1 MRRRSGVLVHVALLF
16 ALAVALFPSNA
27 IAAQGAPP
35 KGKAPKAAKTDSAK
49 KSKKATTDTTPKV
62 AKLPNSPLFRSQSL
76 MEVTFTTNIKAIRK
90 DKGDKAPWHAAT
102 LSYSDTSSQSGT
114 RVVPVR
120 ARTRGIWRLKNC
132 DFPPIRLNFV
142 NKAAKG
148 SVFHDLDEPKLVGY
162 CKGMSNYEQYIL
174 QEFQLYRIYR
184 LLTPVSHQVRL
195 LRMTYVDS
203 ATAKVEA
210 TKYAF
215 IVEDPAHVAAAVN
228 GKIMKVLGAT
238 SDDLDGEQAT
248 LAYLFQYMIGNTD
261 FSFGGLHNAELV
273 ALPTGTNMPI
283 AYDFDFAGAID
294 ASYAT
299 PDTSLRITRVRDRQ
313 YRGFCQQNPL
323 VPKVLQHFR
332 DKKAAIYALY
342 SDQLGALMA
351 PRTVKETL
359 EYFDAFYATIA
370 DPKEVDRRILR
381 DCRNPR

>member
-1 MRRRSGVLVHVALLF
+1 MRRLPGVFVRFVAGVSV
-16 ALAVALFPSNA
+16 VAAFMAPPTA
-27 IAAQGAPP
+27 GAQDAPP
-35 KGKAPKAAKTDSAK
+35 KMKLSKADTAKKKPKAA
-49 KSKKATTDTTPKV
+49 TDTTPKV
-62 AKLPNSPLFRSQSL
+62 EKLPDSPLFRSQSL
-76 MEVTFTTNIKAIRK
+76 MEVTFTVNIKAIRK

-102 LSYSDTSSQSGT
+102 LSYADTSSQSGKRT
-114 RVVPVR
+114 VPVR

-132 DFPPIRLNFV
+132 DFPPVRFNFV
-142 NKAAKG
+142 NKEAKG

-184 LLTPVSHQVRL
+184 LLTPISHQVRL

-203 ATAKVEA
+203 ATSKVEA

-215 IVEDPAHVAAAVN
+215 IVEDPAHVAAAAG

-238 SDDLDGEQAT
+238 SEDLDGDQAT

-273 ALPTGTNMPI
+273 ALPTGTNVPI

-323 VPKVLQHFR
+323 VPKVLQLFR

-342 SDQLGALMA
+342 SDQIGALMA
-351 PRTVKETL
+351 PKTVKETL

-370 DPKEVDRRILR
+370 DQKEIERRILR